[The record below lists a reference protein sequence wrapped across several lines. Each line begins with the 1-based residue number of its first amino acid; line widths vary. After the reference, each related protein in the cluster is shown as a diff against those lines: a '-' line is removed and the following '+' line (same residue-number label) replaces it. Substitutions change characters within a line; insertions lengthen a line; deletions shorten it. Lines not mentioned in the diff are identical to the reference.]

1 MGLPHAQVKGTYGER
16 CTSGSN
22 LNTYAD
28 WNANQA
34 DFGDHNTAAHD
45 PTKFPADPITDEEKA
60 MLTSTLDLTASC
72 SSTCFWCIGTTPTHP
87 GEPGEILQTLD
98 ANDAW
103 PDYII
108 QGAYSGSYPL
118 TADPNLLANA
128 TARGV
133 NVIAIIDIHND
144 VSGAQSRPVDYIAV
158 TKRYEE
164 LATFL
169 GATANLDSE
178 KRALCAEMNSFKAT
192 AAAAA
197 GRGVRA
203 MGILAPDGPVTDGVA
218 TGAMYGANV
227 DQVTMTLQELGMQ
240 IYEQDA
246 TLGAWG
252 ASLDADAL
260 PYGVD
265 FWLYDA
271 RAGLDFTSD
280 AFATAW
286 PHPAVV
292 AKQYSYWPHGGWLHS
307 YQHGTEILK
316 LVGTELAK
324 ANRLSDATDCTVVAD
339 VTDPSY
345 RVTSLGAGKYA
356 CPKPVETDWC
366 LSYPA
371 LSDSAYLARPGVVVA
386 ALAAVAAAL
395 L

>member
-16 CTSGSN
+16 CASGSN

-45 PTKFPADPITDEEKA
+45 PTKFPADPISDEEKA
-60 MLTSTLDLTASC
+60 MLASTLDLTASC
-72 SSTCFWCIGTTPTHP
+72 SSTCYWCIGTPYGT
-87 GEPGEILQTLD
+87 EILQTLD

-108 QGAYSGSYPL
+108 QGAFSGSYPL
-118 TADPNLLANA
+118 TIDPHLLGNA

-133 NVIAIIDIHND
+133 KVIAIIDIHND
-144 VSGAQSRPVDYIAV
+144 ATGAQSRPVDYIAV

-164 LATFL
+164 LAIFL
-169 GATANLDSE
+169 GATANLDNE

-197 GRGVRA
+197 SRGVRA
-203 MGILAPDGPVTDGVA
+203 MGILAPNGPVTDGVA
-218 TGAMYGANV
+218 KGAMYGANV
-227 DQVTMTLQELGMQ
+227 DQVTMTLLELGMQ

-252 ASLDADAL
+252 ADLDADAL

-265 FWLYDA
+265 FWLVDA
-271 RAGLDFTSD
+271 RAILDFTSD
-280 AFATAW
+280 AFATSW
-286 PHPAVV
+286 PHPAVT
-292 AKQYSYWPHGGWLHS
+292 AKQYATWLHGGWIHS
-307 YQHGTEILK
+307 YQHGTEILQII
-316 LVGTELAK
+316 GTELAK
-324 ANRLSDATDCTVVAD
+324 ASRLTDASDCTVVAD